1 MTDGN
6 VHCLYTYKII
16 NILKNFFL
24 NIYVKFINLYEL

>member
-16 NILKNFFL
+16 NILITFVFEYL
-24 NIYVKFINLYEL
+24 CEIY